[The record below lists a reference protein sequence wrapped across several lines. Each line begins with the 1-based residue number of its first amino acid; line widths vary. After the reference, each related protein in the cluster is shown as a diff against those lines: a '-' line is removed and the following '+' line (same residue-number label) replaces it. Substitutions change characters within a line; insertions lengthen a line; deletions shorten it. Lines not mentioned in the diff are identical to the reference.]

1 MQSYLF
7 FDKLPKKIITK
18 READELI
25 TCDFAFFLFVFVLT
39 FRIHREPAF
48 LHAFTLFEDFEDTP
62 EAGAADNAKYRTED
76 FVVGE

>member
-7 FDKLPKKIITK
+7 FVKLPKKIITK

-25 TCDFAFFLFVFVLT
+25 TCDFAFLYFLFVFVLT

-48 LHAFTLFEDFEDTP
+48 LYAFTLFEDFEDTP
-62 EAGAADNAKYRTED
+62 EA
-76 FVVGE
+76 